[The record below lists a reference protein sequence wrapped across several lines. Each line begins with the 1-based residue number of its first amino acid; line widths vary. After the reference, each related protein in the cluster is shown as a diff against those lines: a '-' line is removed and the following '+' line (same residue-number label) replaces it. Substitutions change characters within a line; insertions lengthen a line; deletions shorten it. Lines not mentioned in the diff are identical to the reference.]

1 MLKDHNAVTPVRIE
15 PAALRSRVKHST
27 TALPKVLCTGLPPP
41 SSVCIGQIV
50 SPSPHTDGSSL
61 YALAHL
67 SYTGHSRGTRISF
80 VSEKRTES

>member
-1 MLKDHNAVTPVRIE
+1 MLTSTLQWPHQLSF
-15 PAALRSRVKHST
+15 PAPAMVQGM
-27 TALPKVLCTGLPPP
+27 VLCRGLPLP

-50 SPSPHTDGSSL
+50 STSPHTDGSSL

-80 VSEKRTES
+80 VSEKRTKS

>member
-1 MLKDHNAVTPVRIE
+1 MVQGM
-15 PAALRSRVKHST
+15 
-27 TALPKVLCTGLPPP
+27 VLCTGLPLPSSVCIGQIV

-61 YALAHL
+61 YAFAHL
-67 SYTGHSRGTRISF
+67 SYTGHSRGARISF